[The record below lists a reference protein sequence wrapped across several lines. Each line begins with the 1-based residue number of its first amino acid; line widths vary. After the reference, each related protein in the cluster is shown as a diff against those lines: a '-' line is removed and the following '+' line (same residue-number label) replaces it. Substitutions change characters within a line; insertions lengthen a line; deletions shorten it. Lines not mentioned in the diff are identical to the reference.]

1 MFLRSCF
8 CSFVP
13 LYEGTC
19 RKMTVSVPG
28 KGGCCCPGLAGR
40 LFNEGVYVE
49 VVQVTRG
56 LEICVS
62 WSFWAD
68 RPSKDIL
75 VGTAPLDCVEITF
88 CCSCTRRERIC
99 FVPLFFL
106 TPPLLFSVPEGSCS
120 SLSLLA
126 PQGEGSLFEKLV
138 SRARSS
144 QVAHA
149 LGTRLGLICLYTLA
163 FCLFI

>member
-1 MFLRSCF
+1 M
-8 CSFVP
+8 
-13 LYEGTC
+13 
-19 RKMTVSVPG
+19 VSVPG
-28 KGGCCCPGLAGR
+28 KGGCCCPGLARR

-62 WSFWAD
+62 WYFWAD

-99 FVPLFFL
+99 FHSIVLSHSPSPVF
-106 TPPLLFSVPEGSCS
+106 CS
-120 SLSLLA
+120 
-126 PQGEGSLFEKLV
+126 
-138 SRARSS
+138 
-144 QVAHA
+144 
-149 LGTRLGLICLYTLA
+149 
-163 FCLFI
+163 